1 MHGLCAGPT
10 FWKNLTQRVASAT
23 LITTLAAAA
32 TISIA
37 HAADPH
43 KMIDHDGSADNSCI
57 VPNQWYNPDD
67 MGQINSNQF
76 LRNAAKGRVVLLGE
90 HHAQGDHQRWELHTL
105 VALHALNP
113 NMAIGFEMFPRK
125 AQPVLDK
132 WIAGELTEAEFLEQS
147 NWQKYWNFDSKYYM
161 PLFHFARMNQIPIHA
176 LNVSRDLLK
185 KVRKEGWQNIAEEDR
200 EGVADPAPPGEGYKK
215 LLISIYQ
222 QHGAHKPDAKKGE
235 SESDSASDFESPGF
249 KRFLQG
255 QTLWDAAM
263 AQIIF
268 HETEKNPS
276 LLFVGVMG
284 SGHVVNDYG
293 IPDQLKSLGQKDVTT
308 MIAWHDD
315 FGCEGI
321 GGEFADAV
329 IGMTM
334 QEDAAQP
341 KPKLGV
347 YLEED
352 EGKVSIAKLVEDSVA
367 EKIGLQKGDIF
378 VKAAG
383 KKITRMIQVISIVQ
397 HTRHGTWLPLLMK
410 RGDGEIE
417 IVAKFAPLN
426 EEE

>member
-1 MHGLCAGPT
+1 MHGLCTGPI
-10 FWKNLTQRVASAT
+10 FRKKLTNRLFSAA
-23 LITTLAAAA
+23 LITMLAGG
-32 TISIA
+32 ISA
-37 HAADPH
+37 SHAADVADPH
-43 KMIDHDGSADNSCI
+43 QVIDHTGTADNRCI

-67 MGQINSNQF
+67 MAVIDSNNF
-76 LRNAAKGRVVLLGE
+76 LREAAQGRVVLLGE

-105 VALHALNP
+105 VALYTLNP

-132 WIAGELTEAEFLEQS
+132 WIAGKLTETEFLEQS
-147 NWQKYWNFDSKYYM
+147 NWQKYWNFDAKYYM

-176 LNVSRDLLK
+176 LNVSKGLLK
-185 KVRKEGWQNIAEEDR
+185 KVRKEGWQNIKEEDR
-200 EGVADPAPPGEGYKK
+200 EGVSDPAPPGEGYKN
-215 LLISIYQ
+215 LLITIYQ
-222 QHGAHKPDAKKGE
+222 QHSAHKPSVKK
-235 SESDSASDFESPGF
+235 DKQDTAAALESPGF

-284 SGHVVNDYG
+284 SGHVINDYG
-293 IPDQLKSLGQKDVTT
+293 TPDQLKSLGQKEVTT

-321 GGEFADAV
+321 DGQFADAL

-334 QEDAAQP
+334 QTESTQP

-352 EGKVSIAKLVEDSVA
+352 EEKVSVAKLVEGSIA
-367 EKIGLQKGDIF
+367 EAIGLQKGDIF

-397 HTRHGTWLPLLMK
+397 RTSHGTWLPLLMK
-410 RGDGEIE
+410 RGDKEIE
-417 IVAKFAPLN
+417 FVARFSPL
-426 EEE
+426 EEDE

>member
-10 FWKNLTQRVASAT
+10 FWKNLTQRAVSAT
-23 LITTLAAAA
+23 LITAFVAAAF
-32 TISIA
+32 TSA

-43 KMIDHDGSADNSCI
+43 KMIDHDGAADNSCI

-67 MGQINSNQF
+67 MGLINSNQF

-147 NWQKYWNFDSKYYM
+147 DWQKYWNFDSRYYM

-176 LNVSRDLLK
+176 LNVSRELLK

-200 EGVADPAPPGEGYKK
+200 EGVANPAPPGEGYKN

-222 QHGAHKPDAKKGE
+222 QHGAHKPGAKKGE
-235 SESDSASDFESPGF
+235 QDTTVSDLESPGF

-268 HETEKNPS
+268 HETEKDPS

-321 GGEFADAV
+321 DGEFADAV

-334 QEDAAQP
+334 QEEAAQP

-383 KKITRMIQVISIVQ
+383 KKITRMIQIISIVQ
-397 HTRHGTWLPLLMK
+397 RTSHGTWLPLLMK
-410 RGDGEIE
+410 RGDEEIE
-417 IVAKFAPLN
+417 VVAKFAAL
-426 EEE
+426 EEDE

>member
-1 MHGLCAGPT
+1 MHGLCAGPI
-10 FWKNLTQRVASAT
+10 FWKKLSDRFFSAAV
-23 LITTLAAAA
+23 IIILAGN
-32 TISIA
+32 ISLA
-37 HAADPH
+37 QAADPH
-43 KMIDHDGSADNSCI
+43 QVINHEGTADSSCI
-57 VPNQWYNPDD
+57 VPNQWYDPND
-67 MGQINSNQF
+67 MGIINSNKF
-76 LRNAAKGRVVLLGE
+76 LRDAAKERVVLLGE

-147 NWQKYWNFDSKYYM
+147 NWQQYWNFDSKYYM

-176 LNVSRDLLK
+176 LNVSKDLLK
-185 KVRKEGWQNIAEEDR
+185 KVRKEGWQNIKEEDR

-215 LLISIYQ
+215 LLIAIYQ
-222 QHGAHKPDAKKGE
+222 QHGAHKPGAKKGE
-235 SESDSASDFESPGF
+235 QDTAADLESPGF

-268 HETEKNPS
+268 HETQKDPS

-284 SGHVVNDYG
+284 SGHVINDYG
-293 IPDQLKSLGQKDVTT
+293 IPDQLKSLGQKEVTT

-321 GGEFADAV
+321 DGQFADAI
-329 IGMTM
+329 IGMKM
-334 QEDAAQP
+334 PEEAAQP

-367 EKIGLQKGDIF
+367 ESIGLQKGDVF

-397 HTRHGTWLPLLMK
+397 RTTHGTWLPLLMK
-410 RGDGEIE
+410 RGDEEIE
-417 IVAKFAPLN
+417 IVAKFAPL
-426 EEE
+426 EEDE

>member
-1 MHGLCAGPT
+1 MYGLCAGST
-10 FWKNLTQRVASAT
+10 YRKKLSDLLFSAA
-23 LITTLAAAA
+23 LVTTLAGS
-32 TISIA
+32 ISVA

-43 KMIDHDGSADNSCI
+43 QMIDHNGSADNSCI

-67 MGQINSNQF
+67 MGLIDRNKF
-76 LRNAAKGRVVLLGE
+76 LRDAAKGRVALLGE
-90 HHAQGDHQRWELHTL
+90 HHAQGDHQRWALHTL

-147 NWQKYWNFDSKYYM
+147 NWQKYWNFDSRYYM

-176 LNVSRDLLK
+176 LNVSKDLLK
-185 KVRKEGWQNIAEEDR
+185 KVRKAGWQNIKAEDR
-200 EGVADPAPPGEGYKK
+200 EGVADPAPPGDGYKN
-215 LLISIYQ
+215 LLIAIYQ
-222 QHGAHKPDAKKGE
+222 QHGAHKPGAKKGE
-235 SESDSASDFESPGF
+235 QDTAAALKSPGF

-268 HETEKNPS
+268 HETQQNPS

-284 SGHVVNDYG
+284 SGHVINDYG
-293 IPDQLKSLGQKDVTT
+293 IPDQLKSLGQREVTT

-321 GGEFADAV
+321 DGQFADAI
-329 IGMTM
+329 IGM
-334 QEDAAQP
+334 QIPEEAAQP

-352 EGKVSIAKLVEDSVA
+352 EGKVSIAKLVEGSVA
-367 EKIGLQKGDIF
+367 TAIGLQKGDIF

-383 KKITRMIQVISIVQ
+383 KKITRMIQVIAIVQ
-397 HTRHGTWLPLLMK
+397 RTTHGTWLPLLMK
-410 RGDGEIE
+410 RGDKEIE
-417 IVAKFAPLN
+417 VIARFAPL
-426 EEE
+426 EADE

>member
-10 FWKNLTQRVASAT
+10 FWKKLSDRFFSAAV
-23 LITTLAAAA
+23 ITTLAGSISVAQAAG
-32 TISIA
+32 S
-37 HAADPH
+37 HQV
-43 KMIDHDGSADNSCI
+43 IDHEGTADSSCI

-67 MGQINSNQF
+67 MGVIDSNKF
-76 LRNAAKGRVVLLGE
+76 LRDAAKERVVLLGE

-125 AQPVLDK
+125 VQPVLDQ

-147 NWQKYWNFDSKYYM
+147 NWQKYWNFDSSYYM

-185 KVRKEGWQNIAEEDR
+185 KVRKDGWQNITEEDR
-200 EGVADPAPPGEGYKK
+200 EGVANPAPPGEGYKN

-222 QHGAHKPDAKKGE
+222 QHGAHKPGAKKGAQDTV
-235 SESDSASDFESPGF
+235 SDLESPGF

-268 HETEKNPS
+268 HETEKDPS

-293 IPDQLKSLGQKDVTT
+293 VPDQLKSLGQKDVTT

-321 GGEFADAV
+321 EGQFADAV

-334 QEDAAQP
+334 QEETAQP

-352 EGKVSIAKLVEDSVA
+352 EGKVSIAKLVEGSVA
-367 EKIGLQKGDIF
+367 EKVGLQKGDIF

-397 HTRHGTWLPLLMK
+397 RTSHGTWLPLLIK
-410 RGDGEIE
+410 RGDKEIE
-417 IVAKFAPLN
+417 IVAKFAPLEEN
-426 EEE
+426 E

>member
-10 FWKNLTQRVASAT
+10 FWKNLTQRVVSAM
-23 LITTLAAAA
+23 LITTFAAAA

-43 KMIDHDGSADNSCI
+43 KMIDHDGTADNSCI

-67 MGQINSNQF
+67 MGPINSNEF
-76 LRNAAKGRVVLLGE
+76 LRNTSKGRVVLLGE

-147 NWQKYWNFDSKYYM
+147 DWQKYWNFDSRYYM

-185 KVRKEGWQNIAEEDR
+185 KVRKDGWQNIAEEDR
-200 EGVADPAPPGEGYKK
+200 EGVADPAPPGEGYKN

-235 SESDSASDFESPGF
+235 QDTVSDLESPGF

-268 HETEKNPS
+268 HETEKDPS

-293 IPDQLKSLGQKDVTT
+293 VPDQLKSLGQKDVTT

-321 GGEFADAV
+321 EGEFADAV

-334 QEDAAQP
+334 QEETAQP

-367 EKIGLQKGDIF
+367 EKVGLQKGDIF
-378 VKAAG
+378 IQAAG

-397 HTRHGTWLPLLMK
+397 RTSHGTWLPLLIK
-410 RGDGEIE
+410 RGDKEIE
-417 IVAKFAPLN
+417 IVAKFPAL
-426 EEE
+426 EED

>member
-10 FWKNLTQRVASAT
+10 FWKNLIQRVVSPT
-23 LITTLAAAA
+23 LITAFAVTA

-57 VPNQWYNPDD
+57 APNQWYNPDD
-67 MGQINSNQF
+67 MGLISSNEF

-105 VALHALNP
+105 AALHALNP

-185 KVRKEGWQNIAEEDR
+185 KVRKDGWQNIPEKDR
-200 EGVADPAPPGEGYKK
+200 EGVTDPAPPGEGYKN

-222 QHGAHKPDAKKGE
+222 QHGAHKPGAKKGE
-235 SESDSASDFESPGF
+235 PDTASDLESPGF

-268 HETEKNPS
+268 HEIEKDPS

-293 IPDQLKSLGQKDVTT
+293 IPDQLKSLGQNDVTT

-321 GGEFADAV
+321 EGQFADAV

-334 QEDAAQP
+334 QEETAQP

-367 EKIGLQKGDIF
+367 EKVGLQKGDIF

-397 HTRHGTWLPLLMK
+397 RTSHGTWLPLLMK
-410 RGDGEIE
+410 RGDKEIE
-417 IVAKFAPLN
+417 IVAKFAAL
-426 EEE
+426 EEDK

>member
-1 MHGLCAGPT
+1 MHGLCAGPI
-10 FWKNLTQRVASAT
+10 FWKNLSQRVVSAT
-23 LITTLAAAA
+23 LITTFVAAVF
-32 TISIA
+32 TSA

-43 KMIDHDGSADNSCI
+43 KMIDHDGTADNSCI

-67 MGQINSNQF
+67 MGLINSSQF
-76 LRNAAKGRVVLLGE
+76 LRNTAKGRVVLLGE

-185 KVRKEGWQNIAEEDR
+185 KVRKDGWQNIAEEDR
-200 EGVADPAPPGEGYKK
+200 EGVADPAPPGEGYKN

-222 QHGAHKPDAKKGE
+222 QHGAHKPGAKKGE
-235 SESDSASDFESPGF
+235 QDTASDLESPGF

-268 HETEKNPS
+268 HETEKDPS

-293 IPDQLKSLGQKDVTT
+293 VPDQLKSLGQKDVTT

-329 IGMTM
+329 IGMAM
-334 QEDAAQP
+334 EEEAAQP

-352 EGKVSIAKLVEDSVA
+352 ESKVSIAKLVEDSVA

-397 HTRHGTWLPLLMK
+397 RTSHGTWLPLLMK
-410 RGDGEIE
+410 RGDDEIE
-417 IVAKFAPLN
+417 IVAKFAPLD

>member
-10 FWKNLTQRVASAT
+10 FWKNLTQRVVSAT
-23 LITTLAAAA
+23 LITTFVAAVF
-32 TISIA
+32 TSA

-43 KMIDHDGSADNSCI
+43 KMIDHDGTADNSCI

-67 MGQINSNQF
+67 MGLINSSQF
-76 LRNAAKGRVVLLGE
+76 LRNTAKGRVVLLGE

-132 WIAGELTEAEFLEQS
+132 WIAGELTEVEFLEQS
-147 NWQKYWNFDSKYYM
+147 DWQKYWNFDSKYYM

-185 KVRKEGWQNIAEEDR
+185 KVRKDGWQNIAEEDR
-200 EGVADPAPPGEGYKK
+200 EGVADPAPPGEGYKN

-222 QHGAHKPDAKKGE
+222 QHGAHKPGAKKGE
-235 SESDSASDFESPGF
+235 EDTVSDLESPGF

-293 IPDQLKSLGQKDVTT
+293 VPDQLKSLGQKDVTT

-321 GGEFADAV
+321 EAQFADAV

-334 QEDAAQP
+334 EEEAAQP

-410 RGDGEIE
+410 RGDKEIE
-417 IVAKFAPLN
+417 IVAKFAPLD